1 MAITKRPDAR
11 KAAAIDQFIGGAPDA
26 AAPESSGEVGP
37 ARAVGRR
44 KKETISLG
52 IDPALLARVDAAADR
67 LGVSRA
73 AAIAM
78 AASRFVD
85 AEGA

>member
-1 MAITKRPDAR
+1 MAITKRPDPR

-26 AAPESSGEVGP
+26 AASESSSQVEP
-37 ARAVGRR
+37 ARAPGRR

-52 IDPALLARVDAAADR
+52 IDPALLARVDAAADH
-67 LGVSRA
+67 LGISRA
-73 AAIAM
+73 AAFAM
-78 AASRFVD
+78 AAARFVD